1 MNASLLL
8 WGVVVSSVGFGYFIY
23 GKKQRTLLPLLC
35 GIALMVVPY
44 LIASSWQLV
53 AAGAAIAAIP
63 YFVKM

>member
-1 MNASLLL
+1 MNAALLL

-23 GKKQRTLLPLLC
+23 GKKQRALVPLLC

-53 AAGAAIAAIP
+53 AAGVAIAAVP
-63 YFVKM
+63 YFVRL